1 MRRRRSASYK
11 LLATFASSRASL
23 FHALAAQDI
32 CHAVVAFVAGILL
45 HLTAN
50 FRHWHTGSDFVFKRA
65 GIVDCEFVIDG
76 KFVDASET
84 LS

>member
-1 MRRRRSASYK
+1 M
-11 LLATFASSRASL
+11 
-23 FHALAAQDI
+23 
-32 CHAVVAFVAGILL
+32 VVAIVAGIFI

-76 KFVDASET
+76 KLVDASET